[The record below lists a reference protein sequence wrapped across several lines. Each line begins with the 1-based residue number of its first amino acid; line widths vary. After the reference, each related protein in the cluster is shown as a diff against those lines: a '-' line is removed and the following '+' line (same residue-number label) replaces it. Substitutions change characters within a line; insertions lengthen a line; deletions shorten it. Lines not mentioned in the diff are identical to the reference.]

1 MHLTIRAV
9 LEAVTAVGT
18 VASLFFYGLS
28 ALGIASFLKL
38 KNPHPAQLPPVSI
51 LKPLKGTDPEIWQSF
66 CSHAELQYPEFEIIF
81 GVSDPL
87 DPACEIVHKL
97 QQKYPD
103 CPIKLIVCERAL
115 GTNVHIANQKVS
127 TLAQML
133 PHASHEILIVN
144 DSDIRVPADY
154 VQHVVSPLF
163 NQETVDDAKTGLVTC
178 LYRAVPSR
186 TIGSQFEA
194 LGIATDFVPGVLTA
208 RYLENGLRFG
218 LGSTLAFR
226 RSDLAAIGGFE
237 SIVDY
242 LADDY
247 ELGRRIAANGKRVE
261 LSPIPVTTFLPP
273 YTLGQFWEHQMRWW
287 RTIRD
292 SRPGGYAGLIFTFG
306 LPWALLTMLASG
318 FAAWAL
324 GLFALTLIARFAVA
338 YVSAEHVLNDHKMF
352 RQGALRNIPLL
363 LLRDLI
369 APVIWAMGFFGNKIC
384 WRGDWFYLENGRLTP
399 VSKPTSTL

>member
-1 MHLTIRAV
+1 MHFSFRLLV
-9 LEAVTAVGT
+9 EAVAAASTACCLIFYVLSL
-18 VASLFFYGLS
+18 VAAANFLS
-28 ALGIASFLKL
+28 RAR
-38 KNPHPAQLPPVSI
+38 KNTWGEMPDNPFPSVSI
-51 LKPLKGTDPEIWQSF
+51 LKPLKGTDPEIWGSF
-66 CSHAELQYPEFEIIF
+66 CSHAELNYPSFELLF

-87 DPACEIVHKL
+87 DPACEIVRNL

-103 CPIKLIVCERAL
+103 RAIKLIVCERAL
-115 GTNVHIANQKVS
+115 GTNLKIS
-127 TLAQML
+127 TLAQMV

-144 DSDIRVPADY
+144 DSDIRVPAAY
-154 VQHVVSPLF
+154 VQHVVAPLVE
-163 NQETVDDAKTGLVTC
+163 NTSVALVTS
-178 LYRAVPSR
+178 LYRGVPSN

-194 LGIATDFVPGVLTA
+194 LGIATDFIPGVLTA

-247 ELGRRIAANGKRVE
+247 ELGRRISANGKRVE
-261 LSPIPVTTFLPP
+261 LSAIPVATSLPP
-273 YTLGQFWEHQMRWW
+273 YTLGEFWSHQMRWW

-292 SRPGGYAGLIFTFG
+292 ARRAGYSGLIFTFG
-306 LPWALLTMLASG
+306 IPWALLTVLASG

-324 GLFALTLIARFAVA
+324 GLFALTAILRFAVA
-338 YVSAEHVLNDHKMF
+338 YVSAELVLNDRTMF
-352 RQGALRNIPLL
+352 RRGALRNIPLL
-363 LLRDLI
+363 LLRDLL
-369 APVIWAMGFFGNKIC
+369 APAIWVMGFFGNKIC

-399 VSKPTSTL
+399 VSKPASTP